1 MISLHGSWAHP
12 ACNELLDEAG
22 VRHFLLALLNLAAF
36 QLFILIQRTSVKFEM
51 GRPFSL
57 INHPNIQSIEKKKE
71 DVEKKKNKV
80 KKGKNRSE
88 NPPLVYQGKYHFIIY
103 HDTKQ

>member
-12 ACNELLDEAG
+12 SYNELLDEAG
-22 VRHFLLALLNLAAF
+22 VRHFILALLKLAAS

-57 INHPNIQSIEKKKE
+57 INHPNIWSIWKE
-71 DVEKKKNKV
+71 DVEEKQS
-80 KKGKNRSE
+80 KKGKKTEVKFSSCVSR
-88 NPPLVYQGKYHFIIY
+88 
-103 HDTKQ
+103 